1 MDNNNQDKRLNDTID
16 LLKNQL
22 DDIQLGW
29 EWKYLQRSLKFSK
42 AIEEH
47 QLRMIQREFSLMKLI
62 ANAVMKE
69 LKRFYNNSEVE
80 ELLGTLTHQ
89 ITDRMNKLKMMEKK
103 VRESF
108 DQMQEEIKSKP
119 NAIHIA
125 VPELGDLPEMPDLFS
140 FYDKILNNFPH
151 YILRDFTFLRTM
163 EAKGFQQAI
172 NYIQMFSQIIQT
184 PINNNPA
191 IETGASGGDLN
202 SSDGSSINASPKSG
216 STFESPYL
224 KEFSKNM
231 ATINGFGFNDLNANH
246 INSASFLAP
255 NVNDSNDGASN
266 GSSPDSNTTLTRG
279 QLNGQYNGEKPPDNW
294 AKPFRSPPGLKQPE
308 QHSFHNPIEYNM
320 NVRVPKSEPSID
332 SNKKSEIPID
342 VPKETLESQLEKG
355 YLFGLSTV
363 QQPVRNPH
371 GAIGQRPTPS
381 PNDLNAQASAQAPSK
396 PAQIPPKTVSVPVK
410 VAQQTQAPPKSIQPQ
425 AQAPVKQKI
434 QVPPVEP
441 PTKPPLEPTD
451 QSGQRSKPLATQQRT
466 YQQVVAGN
474 LNGEA
479 HPSVPRPA
487 GDLKNQRGASP
498 VMSVASNINRSK
510 MILLLKL
517 KEVYT
522 FKYSE

>member
-47 QLRMIQREFSLMKLI
+47 QLRMIQREFSIMKMI

-119 NAIHIA
+119 NAIHIV

-184 PINNNPA
+184 PISNNPA

-202 SSDGSSINASPKSG
+202 SSDESINASPKSG

-224 KEFSKNM
+224 KEFSKSM

-255 NVNDSNDGASN
+255 NVNDSNDGTSN

-279 QLNGQYNGEKPPDNW
+279 QLNGQYNGKKPPDNW

-308 QHSFHNPIEYNM
+308 QHSFHNPVEYNM

-332 SNKKSEIPID
+332 SNKKFEISIEA
-342 VPKETLESQLEKG
+342 PKETLESQLEKEH
-355 YLFGLSTV
+355 LFGLATV
-363 QQPVRNPH
+363 QKPVQNPH
-371 GAIGQRPTPS
+371 GVIGQRPTPS
-381 PNDLNAQASAQAPSK
+381 PNDLNVQTSAQAPSK
-396 PAQIPPKTVSVPVK
+396 PAQIPPKTVSVPSK
-410 VAQQTQAPPKSIQPQ
+410 VAQQSQ
-425 AQAPVKQKI
+425 AQASVKQPKI
-434 QVPPVEP
+434 QAITKPVEP
-441 PTKPPLEPTD
+441 PAKSPLELTD

-466 YQQVVAGN
+466 YQQVVASN

-479 HPSVPRPA
+479 HPSVPRPP

-517 KEVYT
+517 KEIYT